1 MRKNHRW
8 GFSDTGFVINNE
20 GSVQLTGERYPL
32 CGYDM
37 PYFIPFV
44 ESLLAVRLPLASPAS
59 DRPELKLPEPSRT
72 AAFCKAMAQCFPD
85 NPLRFDDSLRL
96 IHSHGQT
103 TVDEVYQVLYGQL
116 PRLVDA
122 VFYCT
127 GTDAAQTL
135 AQLAQEHHVCLI
147 PYGGGTSVSNALR
160 IPAGERR
167 MVVSVDTTRM
177 NKMIE
182 LEPENLRVSVQAG
195 ISGADLERQ
204 LAAQGYTLGH
214 EPDSIEFSTVGGW
227 IATHASGMKKNRYG
241 NIEDLVESMTVVTPS
256 GVLREFL
263 RAPRV
268 SAGSRLQGVLF
279 GSEGN
284 LGLITEAVLKCRPL
298 PQVIEYESI
307 LFHNFATGIQFLHE
321 LSKGTIWPASI
332 RLVDNPQFLFAQ
344 SLKPGLTGWAVYK
357 HRLQRWVLTKIK
369 HFDLHTL
376 SAASVVLEGSVEEVR
391 AQRRILDRLVANYG
405 ALYAGAENGRKGY
418 QLTYAIAYIRDFLM
432 QYGVIGETYETS
444 ASWDCLEKICTEVQK
459 AAELEHKRLGFPGKP
474 YVSARITQ
482 IYPTGAC
489 IYFTHGASIAG
500 LPEGDKKF
508 HAVEQAMRAVI
519 MANGGSVSH
528 HHGIGKLRAA
538 AVRGFSSSATQQ
550 AMAAL
555 KKELDP
561 DNVFAVGNN
570 LFMTDKE
577 I

>member
-8 GFSDTGFVINNE
+8 GFSDTGFIVNNA
-20 GSVQLTGERYPL
+20 GSVQLTGERYAL
-32 CGYDM
+32 CGYAM

-44 ESLLAVRLPLASPAS
+44 ESLLAVRLPLESPVS
-59 DRPELKLPEPSRT
+59 ERPMLNLPEPNCT
-72 AAFCKAMAQCFPD
+72 TEFCQAMTHYFPD
-85 NPLRFDDSLRL
+85 NPLSFDDTLRL

-103 TVDEVYQVLYGQL
+103 TIDEVYQVLYGQL

-127 GTDAAQTL
+127 GTDTAQTL
-135 AQLAQEHHVCLI
+135 VRLAQTHNVCLI

-160 IPAGERR
+160 IPASERR

-177 NKMIE
+177 NKIIE
-182 LEPENLRVSVQAG
+182 LEPENLRISVQAG
-195 ISGADLERQ
+195 ISGAELERQ
-204 LAAQGYTLGH
+204 LAANGYTLGH

-256 GVLREFL
+256 GVLQESL
-263 RAPRV
+263 HAPRV

-284 LGLITEAVLKCRPL
+284 FGLITEAVLKCRPL
-298 PQVIEYESI
+298 PQVTEYESI
-307 LFHNFATGIQFLHE
+307 LFHDFATGIQFLHE
-321 LSKGTIWPASI
+321 LSKSTLWPASI

-344 SLKPGLTGWAVYK
+344 SLKPEMTGWAACK
-357 HRLQRWVLTKIK
+357 HRLQTWVLTKIK
-369 HFDLHTL
+369 HFDLHAL

-391 AQRRILDRLVANYG
+391 AQRRILDQLVANYG

-444 ASWDCLEKICTEVQK
+444 ASWDCLEKICTAVKK
-459 AAELEHKRLGFPGKP
+459 AADLEHERLGFPGKP

-489 IYFTHGASIAG
+489 IYFTHGTSIVG
-500 LPEGDKKF
+500 LPDGDKKF
-508 HAVEQAMRAVI
+508 HAVEKAMRSVI

-528 HHGIGKLRAA
+528 HHGIGKLRAVA
-538 AVRGFSSSATQQ
+538 ARKFSSNTTQQ
-550 AMAAL
+550 ALIAL

-561 DNVFAVGNN
+561 GNVFAVGNN
-570 LFMTDKE
+570 LFMTDQDC
-577 I
+577 